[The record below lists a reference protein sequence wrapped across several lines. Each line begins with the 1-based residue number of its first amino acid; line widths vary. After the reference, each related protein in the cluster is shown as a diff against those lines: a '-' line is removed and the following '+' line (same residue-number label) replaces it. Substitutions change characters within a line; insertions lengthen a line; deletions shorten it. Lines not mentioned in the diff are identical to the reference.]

1 MAYVCV
7 YYGARI
13 GTNNLTPS
21 HTAIPPGEILRKLN
35 NYRCEQMV
43 VCIHQVIQ
51 DVHGFK
57 DKSNGPGDPLIK
69 RQISNLDNFQ
79 GSRLLMNVRAGEPGV
94 GNKTLEASKVAA
106 DRHLA
111 RKGRAGATLTT
122 RLIIGP

>member
-94 GNKTLEASKVAA
+94 GNKTLEASKVAT
-106 DRHLA
+106 D
-111 RKGRAGATLTT
+111 
-122 RLIIGP
+122 